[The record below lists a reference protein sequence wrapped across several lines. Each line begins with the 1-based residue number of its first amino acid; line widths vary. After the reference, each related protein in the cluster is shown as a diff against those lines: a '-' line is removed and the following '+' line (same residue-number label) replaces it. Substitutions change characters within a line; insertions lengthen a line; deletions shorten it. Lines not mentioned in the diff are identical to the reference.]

1 MTDRE
6 RKEQEIEKK
15 LEKAFDMCEQFER
28 DINFSRQFD
37 KNFSELIC
45 ELMEKKK
52 VFDGS
57 DYVFIKNKTQFKDIT
72 GLGPSTY
79 DRIVRRTDDYVPS
92 LVTFITLCMVYDLD
106 LAMALI
112 LRDSYGYGFNRRN
125 RVHRAYCYLLT
136 NCRGKSIS
144 YCNRVLESLKIE
156 EKYYLGDKQIDK
168 YALLYEIGLEE

>member
-6 RKEQEIEKK
+6 RRDQEIEKK
-15 LEKAFDMCEQFER
+15 LEEAFNMCEQFEK
-28 DINFSRQFD
+28 DLKFSKQFD
-37 KNFSELIC
+37 KNFSELVC

-52 VFDGS
+52 VSYEGKM
-57 DYVFIKNKTQFKDIT
+57 VQIKNKSQFSEVT

-79 DRIVRRTDDYVPS
+79 DRIKKCTDDYVPS
-92 LVTFITLCMVYDLD
+92 LATFMTLCIVYDLD
-106 LAMALI
+106 LTMALI

-144 YCNRVLESLKIE
+144 YCNRVLKALRIE
-156 EKYYLGDKQIDK
+156 EKYYLGDREID
-168 YALLYEIGLEE
+168 I